1 MAQRSQGRRFW
12 LAWTLLGLTVV
23 LLVSSL
29 VIAFTGGEAWNQ
41 QFATVP
47 VMIAFAVVGAL
58 VAART
63 GNRLGWL
70 FLSAGTAGAV
80 SLALLAY
87 ARRAPA
93 AQLPGAAWAGWIFTV
108 VLGVVATLFFLVP
121 LLFPD
126 GRPPSRRWWPVV
138 WVAIIAGLGQVLTVA
153 LSNANFS
160 NNFPRLRDPVT
171 VVAPL
176 LTAYNFSQEL
186 GLLVL
191 VAGVISMIV
200 RFRRS
205 GTEQRLQL
213 KWFLYASAVAGTVVF
228 VASSR
233 SNGPLLE
240 FEIVF
245 PLIPIAVGVAIF
257 KYRLYDIDRII
268 SRTLAYA
275 IVTGLL
281 VGLYAGLVL
290 LATEVLSIT
299 SPVAVA
305 ASTLVAAALFSPL
318 RRRVQRAVDRRFNR
332 VRYDADQTVAAFA
345 ARLQEGADLDAVRSD
360 LLTVVNTAVE
370 PAHISVWTAS
380 GPRLPQRAGSP
391 VTDEIA
397 RHVNRNRYRQDVDDA
412 VLVRGAANALRCQRR

>member
-1 MAQRSQGRRFW
+1 MPQRQHGRRSW
-12 LAWTLLGLTVV
+12 PAWTLLGLTVA
-23 LLVSSL
+23 LVASSL
-29 VIAFTGGEAWNQ
+29 VIAFTGGEAWNKK
-41 QFATVP
+41 FATIP
-47 VMIAFAVVGAL
+47 VMLAFAVVGAL

-80 SLALLAY
+80 SLVVLAY
-87 ARRAPA
+87 AARAPVA
-93 AQLPGAAWAGWIFTV
+93 RLPGAAWAGWTFTV
-108 VLGVVATLFFLVP
+108 VLGVVNTLFFLVP

-138 WVAIIAGLGQVLTVA
+138 WIAIIAGLGQMVTVA

-160 NNFPRLRDPVT
+160 NNFPQLRDPVV

-176 LTAYNFSQEL
+176 DTAYNQAEVA

-191 VAGVISMIV
+191 LAGVASMIV

-205 GTEQRLQL
+205 DTEQRLQL
-213 KWFLYASAVAGTVVF
+213 KWVMYAMAVAGTVVF
-228 VASSR
+228 VASYTG
-233 SNGPLLE
+233 NPLLAW
-240 FEIVF
+240 EIAF
-245 PLIPIAVGVAIF
+245 PLIPVAVGVAIL
-257 KYRLYDIDRII
+257 KYRLYDIDRLI

-305 ASTLVAAALFSPL
+305 AATLAAAALFSPL
-318 RRRVQRAVDRRFNR
+318 RRRVQRMVDRRFNR

-345 ARLQEGADLDAVRSD
+345 ARLQEGTALEAVRSD
-360 LLTVVNTAVE
+360 LLAVVNQAVE
-370 PAHISVWTAS
+370 PAHISVWIA
-380 GPRLPQRAGSP
+380 GPGAGPS
-391 VTDEIA
+391 
-397 RHVNRNRYRQDVDDA
+397 
-412 VLVRGAANALRCQRR
+412 